1 MPPPENLDTWQQDTL
16 DTFDDDDDLDF
27 TTFEDPFFLW
37 YVEMTKGKKEAQK
50 MLATPKETNCWPG
63 VSRYI
68 LFMNTRVQ
76 EKIDG
81 IDNYI
86 EASLHF
92 PDIFAQAG
100 VGGNDGTLKECQH
113 PQVVADLR
121 EIPNEIKEPKEV
133 IGKLE
138 QERNHRIVCNFSI
151 AITCVAFLLS
161 SKAAGSRVPN
171 PWNPTCQRVHFTPL
185 RECDSGK
192 LCTEPVGAP
201 PGTRFF
207 AYDLQ
212 PGVVLCPDTGNVTVP
227 ASALDSK
234 HGRAPFH
241 VFAESPDEFGA
252 PGYVQSVEVRHEE
265 LLVQP
270 DSIAQTVSKAAATA
284 LGVSAGYVLYWLVT
298 QND

>member
-1 MPPPENLDTWQQDTL
+1 MESQAPVTCTELFACPQSLISADVIIARNPDVIARQPECILGIELFSTTALVKTL
-16 DTFDDDDDLDF
+16 QEFI
-27 TTFEDPFFLW
+27 
-37 YVEMTKGKKEAQK
+37 GKPE
-50 MLATPKETNCWPG
+50 
-63 VSRYI
+63 
-68 LFMNTRVQ
+68 Q
-76 EKIDG
+76 E
-81 IDNYI
+81 
-86 EASLHF
+86 
-92 PDIFAQAG
+92 
-100 VGGNDGTLKECQH
+100 C
-113 PQVVADLR
+113 
-121 EIPNEIKEPKEV
+121 
-133 IGKLE
+133 KLE

-161 SKAAGSRVPN
+161 NKAAGSRVPN
-171 PWNPTCQRVHFTPL
+171 PQNPICQRVHFPPL

-192 LCTEPVGAP
+192 LCAEPVGAP

-298 QND
+298 QHD